1 VVAAV
6 EEAILVATGA
16 EGSVALTDLE
26 TAEDSVDPQEEGSVI
41 ATAELETVA
50 SGEEGP
56 RHQEVN
62 RVVSEEDSEEGE
74 IMMVMAAGP
83 EMNDPAADAMTTAP
97 RLRVA
102 ASHRGTATEANSGA
116 VKAPAEDAVANPAA
130 RDSADRHP
138 PAASGEEDH
147 HHRLSISEEGNATQA
162 HWNFYFFLVLVLV
175 LVSVFSFSMSE
186 TSKPHSKITQL
197 QTNKQTK

>member
-1 VVAAV
+1 MVAAV

-97 RLRVA
+97 RLR
-102 ASHRGTATEANSGA
+102 GTCPPIRAKTHTNTETIHKSNDWLP
-116 VKAPAEDAVANPAA
+116 APYSFLC
-130 RDSADRHP
+130 R
-138 PAASGEEDH
+138 
-147 HHRLSISEEGNATQA
+147 
-162 HWNFYFFLVLVLV
+162 YFT
-175 LVSVFSFSMSE
+175 
-186 TSKPHSKITQL
+186 TSSTKKKQKTDDCIRMYYDT
-197 QTNKQTK
+197 TNEYAFPY

>member
-1 VVAAV
+1 MVAAV

-162 HWNFYFFLVLVLV
+162 HWNFFFFGFGFGFCFCFLVLHV
-175 LVSVFSFSMSE
+175 
-186 TSKPHSKITQL
+186 
-197 QTNKQTK
+197 